1 MKSTL
6 SLMGMLAATLIIS
19 NPVYAQDL
27 ALDNISS
34 QDMEDIVSDFT
45 GAFTH
50 TSMSGGNTLGSIFGF
65 EVGLI
70 GGVASA
76 DRIEKIAKRE
86 DPNSD
91 VPGLPFGGLLGRLT
105 VPFGITAEL
114 LIIPEIGDE
123 DFKFSNQ
130 SLGLMWTPTETLLSF
145 LPLSIGI
152 KGHFTKTDMSFK
164 IPDAVTAGV
173 DSDAAFEN
181 TIMGLQV
188 LVSKSLLIVEP
199 YAGVGF
205 LQGDGS
211 LKYSGAGTIFD
222 TAVTAGG
229 SASKKV
235 SGAQFL
241 VGANLNLLFFKIGAE
256 YANHLDTDRY
266 GIKLSAGF

>member
-1 MKSTL
+1 MKTSL
-6 SLMGMLAATLIIS
+6 SLMGFLTAILMMSTPALG
-19 NPVYAQDL
+19 QDL
-27 ALDNISS
+27 ALDNISN
-34 QDMEDIVSDFT
+34 QDMEDIVGDFT

-50 TSMSGGNTLGSIFGF
+50 TSMSGGNSLGSIFGF

-70 GGVASA
+70 GGIASA

-114 LIIPEIGDE
+114 LMIPEIGDD
-123 DFKFSNQ
+123 DFKFSNN
-130 SLGLMWTPTETLLSF
+130 SIGVMWTVTDTLLSF
-145 LPLSIGI
+145 LPLSIGV
-152 KGHFTKTDMSFK
+152 KGHYTKTDMSFK

-173 DSDAAFEN
+173 DSDASFEN

-188 LVSKSLLIVEP
+188 LVSKNLLIVEP
-199 YAGVGF
+199 YAGIGF
-205 LQGDGS
+205 LQGDGN
-211 LKYSGAGTIFD
+211 LNYSGSGTIFD

-241 VGANLNLLFFKIGAE
+241 VGAELNLLFFNIGVE

-266 GIKLSAGF
+266 GLKLSGGF